1 MKSSYF
7 VIGWTVIFILL
18 GLLNHS
24 KINEFSYTYID
35 KIDAIEINI
44 KEDKWEQASY
54 NLKDIKA
61 QLEKEKDIWY
71 KLINHAYFNEIFAS
85 LEILSQSIELEERM
99 ISLQEVEKVKM
110 VLENLMEDEC
120 FDFNRIL

>member
-7 VIGWTVIFILL
+7 VIGWTVIFIML

-24 KINEFSYTYID
+24 KINEFSYNYIE
-35 KIDAIEINI
+35 KLNLIEENI

-54 NLKDIKA
+54 NLKDTKMD
-61 QLEKEKDIWY
+61 LEKEKNIWY

-85 LEILSQSIELEERM
+85 LEILGQSINLEEKM
-99 ISLQEVEKVKM
+99 TSLEEVEKAKK

-120 FDFNRIL
+120 FDFNRIF